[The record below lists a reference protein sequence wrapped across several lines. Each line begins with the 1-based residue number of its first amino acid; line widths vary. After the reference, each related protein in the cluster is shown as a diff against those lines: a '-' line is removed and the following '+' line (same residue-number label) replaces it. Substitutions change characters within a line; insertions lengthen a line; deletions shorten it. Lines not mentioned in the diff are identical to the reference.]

1 MHPERFI
8 AASAI
13 AVIVT
18 LVAIFSLRP
27 LAPRL
32 GLVDR
37 PNARKRHRGRVPLI
51 GGLCFFLGTLAG
63 LAYFGYMDRFVVCL
77 LAVGALILL
86 TGLLDD
92 LDDLSAR
99 TRLVIQ
105 AGTAGLV
112 ILTTGIYIDGGG
124 YLIGGEEFRLH
135 ALGIPITIIA
145 VVGLINAFNMLD
157 GIDGLAAGLAI
168 VSIVSILAFMGV
180 GWPTVGVALLLQILA
195 ATLVPYL
202 CVNLGWPD
210 GRKIFMGD
218 AGSTL
223 IGFLVAWS
231 LIFLSQ
237 RDAARLAPVDVL
249 WCVALP
255 VMDTLAVMYRRMRS
269 GRSPL
274 KPDRHHLHHLL
285 LDVGYS
291 PRQALVLLVG
301 LSALMAGGGY
311 ALRNAPDLASLIAF
325 TATLVVYVSCAPR
338 IVASLGLASHSTPAK
353 AKGLGPLREPAA
365 TRSSPSRPGPY
376 PGSALW
382 SGSHSMRV
390 TGGHSI
396 SMLRAA
402 TGGGVATGSAV
413 NASASAIAAVAP
425 ASSAATVRV
434 LCVLDASPDSLK
446 IAPVVQQ
453 LSRDERFDLKICVTA
468 LPNHRSRQMLRLFDI
483 RPDHVLDVLAP
494 DKELADMTSAPVRG
508 MKRVLGECKPDV
520 LLVHGDP
527 LTTLAATLAAHFQGI
542 PVACVDSG
550 SSGCKNAES
559 TEADEAVR
567 KITRTLVSLHF
578 ASTESAGRELLTA
591 GVPQERIE
599 VTGTPTTDVSRA
611 LLAVRQHDIASREDL
626 ARQFSFL
633 RTGSPL
639 LLVAHRPP
647 PEDSVD
653 IGGTL
658 ATLATRRPDLDIVC
672 PVHPASDERYS
683 SDSRWSLPNLHLVQP
698 LDYLAFCYLLNA
710 AYLVLAG
717 SHEIQ
722 QEAALWNKP
731 VLMMRGAAERPGAFC
746 PDGKPPGIDDVKIA
760 ECVMTLLGDDRAYEA
775 MCFAAGP
782 GGDRNTGLCIVQA
795 LANLPRRASSLAA

>member
-18 LVAIFSLRP
+18 MVAIFTLRQ
-27 LAPRL
+27 LAPRI
-32 GLVDR
+32 GLVDK
-37 PNARKRHRGRVPLI
+37 PDGRKRHRGRVPLV

-63 LAYFGYMDRFVVCL
+63 LVYFGYMDRFMVCL

-99 TRLVIQ
+99 TRLLVQ

-124 YLIGGEEFRLH
+124 NLLGGEEFRLH

-168 VSIVSILAFMGV
+168 VSIVAILAFMGV

-195 ATLVPYL
+195 ATLVPYI

-237 RDAARLAPVDVL
+237 REAAQIAPVDVL

-255 VMDTLAVMYRRMRS
+255 VLDTLAVMYRRIRS

-274 KPDRHHLHHLL
+274 KADRQHLHHLL
-285 LDVGYS
+285 LDIGFS
-291 PRQALVLLVG
+291 PRQALGLLVG
-301 LSALMAGGGY
+301 LSALMAGAGF
-311 ALRNAPDLASLIAF
+311 ALRNAPELVSLLAFAGMMVIYVAF
-325 TATLVVYVSCAPR
+325 APR
-338 IVASLGLASHSTPAK
+338 IVESLNVALRGTAKVQVPGRLETAAPSHSPPDPDAF
-353 AKGLGPLREPAA
+353 
-365 TRSSPSRPGPY
+365 PGP
-376 PGSALW
+376 ALW
-382 SGSHSMRV
+382 SGTHSVRV
-390 TGGHSI
+390 TGEHRI
-396 SMLRAA
+396 VMRRVAA
-402 TGGGVATGSAV
+402 EGAAHAT
-413 NASASAIAAVAP
+413 ASAIAA
-425 ASSAATVRV
+425 ASATSAEVVRV

-446 IAPVVQQ
+446 LAPVVRQ
-453 LSRDERFDLKICVTA
+453 LSGDARFDLKVCVTA
-468 LPNHRSRQMLRLFDI
+468 LPNQRSRQMLRLFNI

-494 DKELADMTSAPVRG
+494 DKELGDMTSAPVRG
-508 MKRVLGECKPDV
+508 MKRVLGECEPDV
-520 LLVHGDP
+520 LLVHGDS
-527 LTTLAATLAAHFQGI
+527 LTTLAATLAAHFQGV
-542 PVACVDSG
+542 PVACVDGGWSG
-550 SSGCKNAES
+550 NPVSS
-559 TEADEAVR
+559 EADEAVR
-567 KITRTLVSLHF
+567 KVTRPLVSLHF
-578 ASTESAGRELLTA
+578 ASTETAARALLDA

-599 VTGTPTTDVSRA
+599 VAATAATEVSKS
-611 LLAVRQHDIASREDL
+611 LLAVRQREIGEREDL
-626 ARQFSFL
+626 ARRFSFL
-633 RTGSPL
+633 RAGSPL
-639 LLVAHRPP
+639 LLVAHRPAP
-647 PEDSVD
+647 GAGVD
-653 IGGTL
+653 MGRTLSTL
-658 ATLATRRPDLDIVC
+658 ASRHPDLDIVC
-672 PVHPASDERYS
+672 PVLPDADPQDRRDPHGD
-683 SDSRWSLPNLHLVQP
+683 LPNLHLVQP

-717 SHEIQ
+717 SREIQ

-731 VLMMRGAAERPGAFC
+731 VLMLRGAAEGPGEARSA
-746 PDGKPPGIDDVKIA
+746 GARSGIDEVKIA
-760 ECVMTLLGDDRAYEA
+760 ECVMTLLGDARAYEA
-775 MCFAAGP
+775 LCFAAGP
-782 GGDRNTGLCIVQA
+782 GGDRNAGMCIVQA
-795 LANLPRRASSLAA
+795 LANLPRRAASLAA

>member
-27 LAPRL
+27 MAPRL

-37 PNARKRHRGRVPLI
+37 PNERKRHRGKVPLI

-99 TRLVIQ
+99 TRLIIQ
-105 AGTAGLV
+105 ASTAGLV

-168 VSIVSILAFMGV
+168 VSIVSILAFMGI

-237 RDAARLAPVDVL
+237 RGVAQLAPVDVL

-255 VMDTLAVMYRRMRS
+255 VMDTLAVMYRRIRS
-269 GRSPL
+269 GRSPF
-274 KPDRHHLHHLL
+274 KPDRQHLHHLL
-285 LDVGYS
+285 LNVGCS

-301 LSALMAGGGY
+301 VSALMAAGGF
-311 ALRNAPDLASLIAF
+311 ALRNAPELVSLVAF
-325 TATLVVYVSCAPR
+325 AVVLVVYVSCAPR
-338 IVASLGLASHSTPAK
+338 IVASLSFASRPGLPK
-353 AKGLGPLREPAA
+353 LKMLRALADTTA
-365 TRSSPSRPGPY
+365 TRLSTSSPSTSRAHAAPASLPTSIS
-376 PGSALW
+376 P
-382 SGSHSMRV
+382 RV
-390 TGGHSI
+390 TGRHPA
-396 SMLRAA
+396 LAA
-402 TGGGVATGSAV
+402 IPSAPTV
-413 NASASAIAAVAP
+413 
-425 ASSAATVRV
+425 VRV
-434 LCVLDASPDSLK
+434 LCVLDASPESLK
-446 IAPVVQQ
+446 IAPLVQQ
-453 LSRDERFDLKICVTA
+453 LACDDRFELEVCVTA
-468 LPNHRSRQMLRLFDI
+468 LPNHSSRQMLRLFDI
-483 RPDHVLDVLAP
+483 RPDHVLEVLAP
-494 DKELADMTSAPVRG
+494 EKELSDMASAPVRG
-508 MKRVLGECKPDV
+508 MKRVLGECRPDV
-520 LLVHGDP
+520 VLVHGDP
-527 LTTLAATLAAHFQGI
+527 LTTLAATLAAHYQGI
-542 PVACVDSG
+542 PVACVDHG
-550 SSGCKNAES
+550 SSGCGNSVSRES
-559 TEADEAVR
+559 EEAVR
-567 KITRTLVSLHF
+567 KITRTLASLHF
-578 ASTESAGRELLTA
+578 APTESAGRELLSA
-591 GVPQERIE
+591 GVPEDRIA
-599 VTGTPTTDVSRA
+599 VIAPAATGIPGAVAMRQREIGSR
-611 LLAVRQHDIASREDL
+611 DDL
-626 ARQFSFL
+626 ARRFSFL
-633 RTGSPL
+633 REDSPL
-639 LLVAHRPP
+639 LLVGPP
-647 PEDSVD
+647 PEDGMD
-653 IGGTL
+653 IGGIL
-658 ATLATRRPDLDIVC
+658 ATLAARRPDVDVIC
-672 PVHPASDERYS
+672 PVDPATRERYLA
-683 SDSRWSLPNLHLVQP
+683 DSCCDLPNLHLVEA
-698 LDYLAFCYLLNA
+698 LDYQALCYLLNA

-717 SHEIQ
+717 TREIQ
-722 QEAALWNKP
+722 QEAVLWNKP
-731 VLMMRGAAERPGAFC
+731 VLMMRDADEHPGKLYAGLEE
-746 PDGKPPGIDDVKIA
+746 PARSRHARIT
-760 ECVMTLLGDDRAYEA
+760 ESVMTLLSDDRAYDA

-782 GGDRNTGLCIVQA
+782 GGDRNTSLCIVQA
-795 LANLPRRASSLAA
+795 LANLPRRAPSLAA

>member
-18 LVAIFSLRP
+18 MVAIFTLRQ
-27 LAPRL
+27 LAPRI
-32 GLVDR
+32 GLVDK
-37 PNARKRHRGRVPLI
+37 PNDRKRHRGRVPLI

-99 TRLVIQ
+99 TRLIIQ

-112 ILTTGIYIDGGG
+112 ILTTGTYIDGGG
-124 YLIGGEEFRLH
+124 TLFNGEEFRLH
-135 ALGIPITIIA
+135 ALGIPVTIIA

-195 ATLVPYL
+195 ATLVPYM

-237 RDAARLAPVDVL
+237 REAAQLAPVDVL

-255 VMDTLAVMYRRMRS
+255 VMDTLAVMYRRVRS

-274 KPDRHHLHHLL
+274 KPDRQHLHHLL
-285 LDVGYS
+285 LDIGCS
-291 PRQALVLLVG
+291 SRQALGLLVG
-301 LSALMAGGGY
+301 LSALMAGAGY
-311 ALRNAPDLASLIAF
+311 ALRNAPELVSLVAFAS
-325 TATLVVYVSCAPR
+325 TLVVYVAFSPR
-338 IVASLGLASHSTPAK
+338 IVESLSFASRGSAK
-353 AKGLGPLREPAA
+353 AKGLGSLETVAPRQ
-365 TRSSPSRPGPY
+365 SPSDPEAFPGP
-376 PGSALW
+376 ALW
-382 SGSHSMRV
+382 SGTHSVRV
-390 TGGHSI
+390 TGEHRI
-396 SMLRAA
+396 VMRRVAA
-402 TGGGVATGSAV
+402 EGAAHAAASTTSADV
-413 NASASAIAAVAP
+413 
-425 ASSAATVRV
+425 VRV

-446 IAPVVQQ
+446 LAPVVRQ
-453 LSRDERFDLKICVTA
+453 LSSDARFELKVCVTA
-468 LPNHRSRQMLRLFDI
+468 LPNQRSRQMLRLFNI

-508 MKRVLGECKPDV
+508 MKRVLGECEPDV
-520 LLVHGDP
+520 LLVHGDS
-527 LTTLAATLAAHFQGI
+527 LTTLAATLAAHFQGV
-542 PVACVDSG
+542 PVACVDGGWSG
-550 SSGCKNAES
+550 SGDPDGS
-559 TEADEAVR
+559 EADEAVR
-567 KITRTLVSLHF
+567 KVTRPLVSLHF
-578 ASTESAGRELLTA
+578 ASTETAARALLDA

-599 VTGTPTTDVSRA
+599 VAATAATEVSKS
-611 LLAVRQHDIASREDL
+611 LLAVRQRDIGEREDL
-626 ARQFSFL
+626 ARRFSFL
-633 RTGSPL
+633 RAGSPL
-639 LLVAHRPP
+639 LLVAHRPA
-647 PEDSVD
+647 PEAGVD
-653 IGGTL
+653 IGRTLSTL
-658 ATLATRRPDLDIVC
+658 ASRRPDLDIVC
-672 PVHPASDERYS
+672 PVLPAAGPQGPSDPHG
-683 SDSRWSLPNLHLVQP
+683 DFPNLHLVQP

-717 SHEIQ
+717 SREIQ

-731 VLMMRGAAERPGAFC
+731 VLMLRGAAEGPGEARIARA
-746 PDGKPPGIDDVKIA
+746 DTRSAIDEVKIA

-775 MCFAAGP
+775 LCFAAGP
-782 GGDRNTGLCIVQA
+782 GGDRNAGLCIVQA
-795 LANLPRRASSLAA
+795 LANLPRKASSLAA

>member
-1 MHPERFI
+1 MSPDRFI

-27 LAPRL
+27 LARRI

-37 PNARKRHRGRVPLI
+37 PNERKRHSGQVPLI

-63 LAYFGYMDRFVVCL
+63 LSYFGYLDRFVVCL

-92 LDDLSAR
+92 MDDLSPR

-124 YLIGGEEFRLH
+124 YLFGGEEFRLY
-135 ALGIPITIIA
+135 ALGIPITIVA

-168 VSIVSILAFMGV
+168 VSIVSVLAFMGV
-180 GWPTVGVALLLQILA
+180 GWPTMGVALLLQILA
-195 ATLVPYL
+195 VTLVPYL

-237 RDAARLAPVDVL
+237 REVAQLAPVDVL

-255 VMDTLAVMYRRMRS
+255 VMDTLTVMYRRIRS
-269 GRSPL
+269 GRSPF
-274 KPDRHHLHHLL
+274 KPDRQHLHHLL
-285 LDVGYS
+285 LNAGAS

-301 LSALMAGGGY
+301 ASALLAGGGY
-311 ALRNAPDLASLIAF
+311 ALRNSPELVSLVAF
-325 TATLVVYVSCAPR
+325 TATLVIYVTGSPR
-338 IVASLGLASHSTPAK
+338 LVAALNFASRSKPAK
-353 AKGLGPLREPAA
+353 AGRPGQPVATTSTSHPMLDEEPHRTPVSWSSTISLRTIASRPASTVRVSMGDVGNA
-365 TRSSPSRPGPY
+365 SESTIPIAQPTSPS
-376 PGSALW
+376 
-382 SGSHSMRV
+382 V
-390 TGGHSI
+390 
-396 SMLRAA
+396 
-402 TGGGVATGSAV
+402 
-413 NASASAIAAVAP
+413 
-425 ASSAATVRV
+425 VRV

-446 IAPVVQQ
+446 IAPIVQQ

-483 RPDHVLDVLAP
+483 QPDHVLDVLAP
-494 DKELADMTSAPVRG
+494 DKELTDMTSAPLRG
-508 MKRVLGECKPDV
+508 MRRVLGECKPDV

-527 LTTLAATLAAHFQGI
+527 LTMLAATLAAHFQRI

-550 SSGCKNAES
+550 SITAGNAALHES
-559 TEADEAVR
+559 EEAVR
-567 KITRTLVSLHF
+567 KITRNLASLHF
-578 ASTESAGRELLTA
+578 ASTESAGRMLLSA
-591 GVPQERIE
+591 GVPQERIT
-599 VTGTPTTDVSRA
+599 VTGANATDASRGG
-611 LLAVRQHDIASREDL
+611 LAVRQRDISSRQDL
-626 ARQFSFL
+626 AQRFSFL

-639 LLVAHRPP
+639 LLVAQRAQPQ
-647 PEDSVD
+647 DNAMD

-658 ATLATRRPDLDIVC
+658 AKLASRRPDVDIVYQ
-672 PVHPASDERYS
+672 VHPASHARYG
-683 SDSRWSLPNLHLVQP
+683 SDPEWSPPNLHLVQP
-698 LDYLAFCYLLNA
+698 LDQLGFSYLLNA

-717 SHEIQ
+717 SQEIQ
-722 QEAALWNKP
+722 KEAALWNKP
-731 VLMMRGAAERPGAFC
+731 VLMMRDAVECPGAISL
-746 PDGKPPGIDDVKIA
+746 DTNKRSGMDNGKIA
-760 ECVMTLLGDDRAYEA
+760 DCVMTLLSDERAYEA
-775 MCFAAGP
+775 MCFASGP
-782 GGDRNTGLCIVQA
+782 DVDRNAGLCIVQA
-795 LANLPRRASSLAA
+795 LASLPRKASSLAA

>member
-18 LVAIFSLRP
+18 MVAIFTLRQ
-27 LAPRL
+27 LAPRI
-32 GLVDR
+32 GLVDK
-37 PNARKRHRGRVPLI
+37 PDARKRHRGRVPLI

-63 LAYFGYMDRFVVCL
+63 LVYFGYMDRFMVCL

-99 TRLVIQ
+99 TRLLVQ

-124 YLIGGEEFRLH
+124 NLLGGEEFRLH

-168 VSIVSILAFMGV
+168 VSIVAILAFMGV

-195 ATLVPYL
+195 ATLVPYM

-237 RDAARLAPVDVL
+237 REAAQIAPVDVL

-255 VMDTLAVMYRRMRS
+255 VLDTLAVMYRRMRS

-274 KPDRHHLHHLL
+274 KADRQHLHHLL
-285 LDVGYS
+285 LDIGFS
-291 PRQALVLLVG
+291 SRQALGLLVG
-301 LSALMAGGGY
+301 LSALMAGAGY
-311 ALRNAPDLASLIAF
+311 SLRNAPELVSLLAFATMMTIYVAFGPRLVESLNF
-325 TATLVVYVSCAPR
+325 
-338 IVASLGLASHSTPAK
+338 ASRGPAK
-353 AKGLGPLREPAA
+353 AQAPGSLETAA
-365 TRSSPSRPGPY
+365 TGHAQPDPDAFPGP
-376 PGSALW
+376 ALW
-382 SGSHSMRV
+382 SGSHSVRV
-390 TGGHSI
+390 TGEHRI
-396 SMLRAA
+396 VMRRAA
-402 TGGGVATGSAV
+402 AEGAALAAPANGA
-413 NASASAIAAVAP
+413 ASAAP
-425 ASSAATVRV
+425 TEVVRV

-446 IAPVVQQ
+446 LAPVVRQ
-453 LSRDERFDLKICVTA
+453 LSGDARFDLKVCVTA
-468 LPNHRSRQMLRLFDI
+468 LPNQRSRQMLRLFNI

-494 DKELADMTSAPVRG
+494 DKELGDMTSAPVRG
-508 MKRVLGECKPDV
+508 MKRVLGQCEPDV
-520 LLVHGDP
+520 LLVHGDS
-527 LTTLAATLAAHFQGI
+527 LTTLAATLAAHFQGV
-542 PVACVDSG
+542 PVACVDGGWQGSG
-550 SSGCKNAES
+550 NAASS
-559 TEADEAVR
+559 EADEAVR
-567 KITRTLVSLHF
+567 KVTRPLVSLHF
-578 ASTESAGRELLTA
+578 ASTESAARALLDA

-599 VTGTPTTDVSRA
+599 VAATAATEVSKS
-611 LLAVRQHDIASREDL
+611 LLAVRQRDIGEREDL
-626 ARQFSFL
+626 ARRFSFL
-633 RTGSPL
+633 RAGSPL
-639 LLVAHRPP
+639 LLVAHRPAP
-647 PEDSVD
+647 GAGVD
-653 IGGTL
+653 MGRTLSTL
-658 ATLATRRPDLDIVC
+658 ASRRPDLDIVC
-672 PVHPASDERYS
+672 PVLPEAAPGDRI
-683 SDSRWSLPNLHLVQP
+683 DSHGDLPNLHLVQP

-717 SHEIQ
+717 SREIQ

-731 VLMMRGAAERPGAFC
+731 VLMLRGAAEGPGEARTA
-746 PDGKPPGIDDVKIA
+746 DARSGIDEVKIA
-760 ECVMTLLGDDRAYEA
+760 ECVMTLLCDARAYEA
-775 MCFAAGP
+775 LCFAAGP
-782 GGDRNTGLCIVQA
+782 GGDRNAGLCIVQA
-795 LANLPRRASSLAA
+795 LANLPRRAASLAA

>member
-32 GLVDR
+32 GLVDK
-37 PNARKRHRGRVPLI
+37 PDERKRHRGRVPLI

-63 LAYFGYMDRFVVCL
+63 LVYFGYMDRFMVCL

-99 TRLVIQ
+99 TRLFIQ

-124 YLIGGEEFRLH
+124 FLIGGQEFRLH
-135 ALGIPITIIA
+135 ALGIPITIVA

-168 VSIVSILAFMGV
+168 VSIVAILAFMGV

-255 VMDTLAVMYRRMRS
+255 VMDTLAVMYRRMRV

-274 KPDRHHLHHLL
+274 KPDRQHLHHLL
-285 LDVGYS
+285 LDVGCS

-301 LSALMAGGGY
+301 ASALMAGGGY
-311 ALRNAPDLASLIAF
+311 ALRNAPELASLVAF
-325 TATLVVYVSCAPR
+325 ATTLVVYVAFTPR
-338 IVASLGLASHSTPAK
+338 IVASLSFTGRPGPEK
-353 AKGLGPLREPAA
+353 AKELGPLHATA
-365 TRSSPSRPGPY
+365 TRASPLAPGSY
-376 PGSALW
+376 PGSASW
-382 SGSHSMRV
+382 SGGRSIRV
-390 TGGHSI
+390 TGRHPI
-396 SMLRAA
+396 SMRTVA
-402 TGGGVATGSAV
+402 TGGVGGSAV
-413 NASASAIAAVAP
+413 TPVPS
-425 ASSAATVRV
+425 ASSAAVVRV
-434 LCVLDASPDSLK
+434 LCVLDASPDGLK
-446 IAPVVQQ
+446 IAPIVQQ
-453 LSRDERFDLKICVTA
+453 LSRDERFEIKVCVTA

-483 RPDHVLDVLAP
+483 QPDHVLEVLAP
-494 DKELADMTSAPVRG
+494 AKELTDMASAPVRG

-520 LLVHGDP
+520 LLVHGDA
-527 LTTLAATLAAHFQGI
+527 LTTLAATLAGHFQGI
-542 PVACVDSG
+542 PIACIDNAG
-550 SSGCKNAES
+550 SVPGDTASNES
-559 TEADEAVR
+559 DEAVR

-578 ASTESAGRELLTA
+578 AATESAGRELLTA
-591 GVPQERIE
+591 GVPEERIA
-599 VTGTPTTDVSRA
+599 VTGTPAAEISKSV
-611 LLAVRQHDIASREDL
+611 LAVRRRDISSREDL
-626 ARQFSFL
+626 ARRFSFL
-633 RTGSPL
+633 RVGSPL
-639 LLVAHRPP
+639 LLVAQLPP
-647 PEDSVD
+647 PEDSME
-653 IGGTL
+653 IGGAL
-658 ATLATRRPDLDIVC
+658 ATLAEKRPDLDIVC
-672 PVHPASDERYS
+672 PVHPASRERHPN
-683 SDSRWSLPNLHLVQP
+683 DARWDIPNLHLVQP

-717 SHEIQ
+717 SREIQ

-731 VLMMRGAAERPGAFC
+731 VLMMHGAGEHPGDFRTDGNTPPGA
-746 PDGKPPGIDDVKIA
+746 DNARIA
-760 ECVMTLLGDDRAYEA
+760 ECVMTLLNDDRAYEA

-795 LANLPRRASSLAA
+795 LANLPRQASSLAA